1 MDKNIL
7 IICICGIIIFII
19 FLQMDKKY
27 SVKKIKGDNQPVEF
41 ELFDPKENII
51 ESNKVFDPYTFY
63 TSLNKQSTKN
73 IITKDNFD
81 FDYETD
87 FKYKDN
93 IVENFSD
100 DNLKAQGDYR
110 LSIIEKTNIIKR
122 KAPLNDLNESPN
134 CIDNNNFLI
143 QNDLESNAIF
153 SMPFPENTSGEIP
166 LFTAENVANKYDANN
181 MQDLYDTINN
191 DVYKGYKTL
200 NYML

>member
-7 IICICGIIIFII
+7 IICVCGIIIFII

-27 SVKKIKGDNQPVEF
+27 PVQKNNTVDF
-41 ELFDPKENII
+41 ELFNPKENII

-63 TSLNKQSTKN
+63 TNLNKQSTKN
-73 IITKDNFD
+73 NITKDNFD

-87 FKYKDN
+87 FKYKDM
-93 IVENFSD
+93 VENFSD

-110 LSIIEKTNIIKR
+110 LSILEKTNIIKR
-122 KAPLNDLNESPN
+122 NAPLNNLDELPN

-143 QNDLESNAIF
+143 ENDLESNAIF
-153 SMPFPENTSGEIP
+153 SMPFPENTSGELP
-166 LFTAENVANKYDANN
+166 LFTAENVTNKYDANN

>member
-7 IICICGIIIFII
+7 IICVCGIIIFII

-27 SVKKIKGDNQPVEF
+27 PVQKNNTVDF
-41 ELFDPKENII
+41 ELFNPKENII

-63 TSLNKQSTKN
+63 TNLNKQSTKN
-73 IITKDNFD
+73 NITKDNFD

-87 FKYKDN
+87 FKYKDM
-93 IVENFSD
+93 VENFSD
-100 DNLKAQGDYR
+100 DNLK
-110 LSIIEKTNIIKR
+110 
-122 KAPLNDLNESPN
+122 DLDLGN
-134 CIDNNNFLI
+134 NNNFLI

-153 SMPFPENTSGEIP
+153 SMPFPENTSGELP
-166 LFTAENVANKYDANN
+166 LFTAENVTNKYDANN

>member
-7 IICICGIIIFII
+7 IICVCGIIIFII

-27 SVKKIKGDNQPVEF
+27 SVQKNNAVDF
-41 ELFDPKENII
+41 ERFDPKENII

-73 IITKDNFD
+73 NITKDNFD

-100 DNLKAQGDYR
+100 DNLKAQGDDR

-122 KAPLNDLNESPN
+122 NAPLNDLDESPN
-134 CIDNNNFLI
+134 CIDNNFLI
-143 QNDLESNAIF
+143 DHDLESNVIF
-153 SMPFPENTSGEIP
+153 SMPFPENTSGELP
-166 LFTAENVANKYDANN
+166 LFTAENVTNKYDANN

>member
-1 MDKNIL
+1 MDKNTL
-7 IICICGIIIFII
+7 IICVCGIIIFII

-27 SVKKIKGDNQPVEF
+27 SVKKNNTVDF
-41 ELFDPKENII
+41 ELFNPKENII

-100 DNLKAQGDYR
+100 ENLKAQGDNR
-110 LSIIEKTNIIKR
+110 LSIIEKTNLIKR
-122 KAPLNDLNESPN
+122 NAPLNNLDESPN
-134 CIDNNNFLI
+134 CVDNNNFLI
-143 QNDLESNAIF
+143 ENDLESNTIF
-153 SMPFPENTSGEIP
+153 SIPFPENTSGELP
-166 LFTAENVANKYDANN
+166 LFTAENVVNKYDAHN
-181 MQDLYDTINN
+181 MQDLYNTINN

>member
-7 IICICGIIIFII
+7 IICVCGIIIFII

-27 SVKKIKGDNQPVEF
+27 SVQKNNTVDF
-41 ELFDPKENII
+41 ERFDPKENII

-73 IITKDNFD
+73 NITKDNFD

-100 DNLKAQGDYR
+100 DNLKAQGDDR
-110 LSIIEKTNIIKR
+110 LSIIERTNIIKR
-122 KAPLNDLNESPN
+122 NAPLNDLDESPN
-134 CIDNNNFLI
+134 CIDNNFLI
-143 QNDLESNAIF
+143 DHDLESNGIF
-153 SMPFPENTSGEIP
+153 SMPFPENTSGELP
-166 LFTAENVANKYDANN
+166 LFTAENVTNKYDANN
-181 MQDLYDTINN
+181 MQNLYNTINN